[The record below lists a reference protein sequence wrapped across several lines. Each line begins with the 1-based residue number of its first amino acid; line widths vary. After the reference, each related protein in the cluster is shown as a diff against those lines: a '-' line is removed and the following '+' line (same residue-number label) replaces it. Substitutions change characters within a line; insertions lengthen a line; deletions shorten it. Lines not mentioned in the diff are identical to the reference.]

1 MGQFTLVGIW
11 KIKIE
16 ELLVPAFEKIRIK
29 EPPVL
34 GVWKKIRLRII
45 SSGYFNT
52 LKESLGFRKELMVF
66 WEVIWLFF
74 SKISRTTVICEEL
87 GILIFVW

>member
-1 MGQFTLVGIW
+1 MMGQFTLVGIW

-29 EPPVL
+29 EPLVL

-52 LKESLGFRKELMVF
+52 LKESPGFRKELMVF
-66 WEVIWLFF
+66 WEVI
-74 SKISRTTVICEEL
+74 
-87 GILIFVW
+87 